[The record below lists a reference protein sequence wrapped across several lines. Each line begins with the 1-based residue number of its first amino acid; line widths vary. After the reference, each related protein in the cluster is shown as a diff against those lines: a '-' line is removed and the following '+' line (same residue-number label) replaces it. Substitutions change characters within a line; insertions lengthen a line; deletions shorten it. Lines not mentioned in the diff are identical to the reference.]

1 MAISFLSAQPM
12 HPKDEEKMKVQSV
25 SMCTLLP
32 QVFIRRSGYF
42 DISWKRQADGRRVRS
57 RTILTSGKDIKS
69 VVDGAASVPDG
80 VSPVEFQRFYHLLE
94 SQSFEEVE
102 AKTLELVK
110 NGELSEGL
118 LQAALATLEQAQR
131 KQDERVLP
139 TLSGLCN
146 YLIEVYQQNNVPRAL
161 ALVDGFVQLIRSDR
175 DAETNRSVVKDAMT
189 ARLLDEDAEIG
200 VAEFL
205 SSVEKYLAAM
215 EEQDNEFEEGYS
227 RLVEEGGM
235 TDAQKDQFDQ
245 MRHLRAEAKG
255 HMRLV
260 RAIAGELV
268 V

>member
-1 MAISFLSAQPM
+1 M

-32 QVFIRRSGYF
+32 QVFIRRSGCF

-69 VVDGAASVPDG
+69 AVDGAASVPDG

-146 YLIEVYQQNNVPRAL
+146 YLIEVYQQNNVPREL

-189 ARLLDEDAEIG
+189 ARLLVEDAEIG

-215 EEQDNEFEEGYS
+215 EEQDIEFEEGYS

-235 TDAQKDQFDQ
+235 TDVQKDQLDQ

>member
-1 MAISFLSAQPM
+1 MAIFFLSAQPM

-25 SMCTLLP
+25 TMCTLLP
-32 QVFIRRSGYF
+32 QVFIRRSGCF

-57 RTILTSGKDIKS
+57 RTILTSGKDIKTA
-69 VVDGAASVPDG
+69 VDGAASVPDG
-80 VSPVEFQRFYHLLE
+80 VSPIEFQRFYHLLE

-146 YLIEVYQQNNVPRAL
+146 YLIEVYQQNNVPREL

-189 ARLLDEDAEIG
+189 ARLLVEDAEIG

-215 EEQDNEFEEGYS
+215 EEQDIEFEEGYS

-235 TDAQKDQFDQ
+235 TDVQKDQLDQ

>member
-1 MAISFLSAQPM
+1 MAIFFLSAQPM

-32 QVFIRRSGYF
+32 QVFIRRSGCF

-69 VVDGAASVPDG
+69 AVDGAASVPDG

-146 YLIEVYQQNNVPRAL
+146 YLIEVYQQNNVPREL

-189 ARLLDEDAEIG
+189 ARLLVEDAEIG

-215 EEQDNEFEEGYS
+215 EEQDIEFEEGYS

-235 TDAQKDQFDQ
+235 TDVQKDQLDQ

>member
-1 MAISFLSAQPM
+1 MAIFFLSAQPM

-32 QVFIRRSGYF
+32 QVFIRRSGCF

-69 VVDGAASVPDG
+69 AVDGAASVPDG

-146 YLIEVYQQNNVPRAL
+146 YLIEVYQQNNVPREL

-189 ARLLDEDAEIG
+189 ARLLVEDAEIG

-235 TDAQKDQFDQ
+235 TDVQKDQLDQ

>member
-1 MAISFLSAQPM
+1 M

-25 SMCTLLP
+25 TMCTLLP
-32 QVFIRRSGYF
+32 QVFIRRSGCF

-57 RTILTSGKDIKS
+57 RTILTSGKDIKTA
-69 VVDGAASVPDG
+69 VDGAASVPDG
-80 VSPVEFQRFYHLLE
+80 VSPIEFQRFYHLLE

-146 YLIEVYQQNNVPRAL
+146 YLIEVYQQNNVPREL

-189 ARLLDEDAEIG
+189 ARLLVEDAEIG

-215 EEQDNEFEEGYS
+215 EEQDIEFEEGYS

-235 TDAQKDQFDQ
+235 TDVQKDQLDQ

>member
-32 QVFIRRSGYF
+32 QVFIRRSGCF

-69 VVDGAASVPDG
+69 AVDGAASVPDG

-146 YLIEVYQQNNVPRAL
+146 YLIEVYQQNNVPREL

-189 ARLLDEDAEIG
+189 ARLLVEDAEIG

-215 EEQDNEFEEGYS
+215 EEQDIEFEEGYS

-235 TDAQKDQFDQ
+235 TDVQKDQLDQ